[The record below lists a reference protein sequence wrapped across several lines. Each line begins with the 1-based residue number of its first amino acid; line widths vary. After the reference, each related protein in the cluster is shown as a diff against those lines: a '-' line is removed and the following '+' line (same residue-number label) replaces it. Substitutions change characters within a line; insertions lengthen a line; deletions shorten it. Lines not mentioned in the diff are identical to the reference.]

1 MYWRQLKLV
10 VDRSEITASQQ
21 NLKSLLIWST
31 SYYWENLRGLW
42 TSSEGSGLK
51 EIFSPNC
58 LDWKFDPYLTA
69 GKTQRALDLRN
80 FQPEL
85 LGLEIWSTSY
95 YWENSEGSGLQEIF
109 SPNCSDWKFDPYLTT
124 GKTSEGSG
132 LREILAQAT
141 SDLALLPHRNPSNT
155 NVCVFVFESSTTK
168 DLSQQTWS
176 AESLSNSYLVSLNS
190 LGT

>member
-69 GKTQRALDLRN
+69 GKTQRALD
-80 FQPEL
+80 F
-85 LGLEIWSTSY
+85 
-95 YWENSEGSGLQEIF
+95 QEIF
-109 SPNCSDWKFDPYLTT
+109 SPNCSDWKFDPHLTT
-124 GKTSEGSG
+124 GKTQRALDFKKFSARTARIGNLIHILLLGKLRG
-132 LREILAQAT
+132 LWTSRNFQPELLGLEI
-141 SDLALLPHRNPSNT
+141 
-155 NVCVFVFESSTTK
+155 
-168 DLSQQTWS
+168 WS
-176 AESLSNSYLVSLNS
+176 ISYYWENLRGLW
-190 LGT
+190 T